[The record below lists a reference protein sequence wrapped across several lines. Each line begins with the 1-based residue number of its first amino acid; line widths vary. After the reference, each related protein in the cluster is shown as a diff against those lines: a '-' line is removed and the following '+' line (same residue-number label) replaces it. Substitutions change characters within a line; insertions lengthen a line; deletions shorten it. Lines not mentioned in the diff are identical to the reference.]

1 MFTTT
6 PRDAY
11 TKDWVNGVSSTGTF
25 KKNVN
30 ATWDVRGTNGIPEG
44 WTVVEE
50 VEEEVEEPL
59 PDPGEE

>member
-6 PRDAY
+6 PSDAY

-30 ATWDVRGTNGIPEG
+30 TTWDVRGTNGIPEG

-50 VEEEVEEPL
+50 VEEPL